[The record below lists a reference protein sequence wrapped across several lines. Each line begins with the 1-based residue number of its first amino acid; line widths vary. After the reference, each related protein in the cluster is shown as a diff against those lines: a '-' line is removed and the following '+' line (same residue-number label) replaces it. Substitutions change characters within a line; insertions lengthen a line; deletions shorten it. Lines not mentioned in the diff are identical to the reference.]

1 MPSHLNSKLAVMG
14 LLCCGAVNVVCLA
27 WLAAERGPSRR
38 QRPITRTSSH
48 THASR
53 PVSGSPSG
61 VGTDLCFA
69 SAPAMGA
76 DGAAPETEGAASSVT
91 ASSRGTRSQVVR
103 RRPRRVREPARVS
116 PRARATPSAREP
128 EVLEG
133 RPIVVDPSVA
143 AAQRPDRV
151 QQQHTE
157 WRHALWDPWHD
168 VPRSGP
174 ALTQAAGHEPARPS
188 WQAPTTPPSAETDLR
203 DPWQERGD

>member
-1 MPSHLNSKLAVMG
+1 MG

-76 DGAAPETEGAASSVT
+76 GGVAPKTEGAASVT

-103 RRPRRVREPARVS
+103 RRPRRVREPVRVS
-116 PRARATPSAREP
+116 SRADVTPSPRGP
-128 EVLEG
+128 GVLED
-133 RPIVVDPSVA
+133 PPFVVDPSVA
-143 AAQRPDRV
+143 AAQRPPRV
-151 QQQHTE
+151 QQRHTE
-157 WRHALWDPWHD
+157 WRHRPTRTSRALWDPWHNM
-168 VPRSGP
+168 PRSGP
-174 ALTQAAGHEPARPS
+174 ALTQAAGGKPARSS
-188 WQAPTTPPSAETDLR
+188 WQAPTAPPSAEMDLR
-203 DPWQERGD
+203 DPWQEQAD